1 MTQRNAI
8 LTAAVL
14 TSFVLVL
21 IGGVVARVTQASAA
35 AEAAPTVTVPI
46 QTTATLDPEVQAL
59 IAQREAQYQQALQ
72 DANAQLQQAYQQQ
85 QALAEQLAQQQA
97 QAQPPAQAQTAAA
110 YAVSPDMAASTA
122 LTVAPG
128 TMLIREPELVNFQGA
143 VAYEVTLDR
152 GQVYVD
158 ANNGQVLYNGAVATA
173 GGGHDDEG
181 HDDEG
186 HDDRDDHDD
195 EGHDDDD

>member
-46 QTTATLDPEVQAL
+46 ETTATLDPEVQAL
-59 IAQREAQYQQALQ
+59 IAEREAQYQQALQ

-97 QAQPPAQAQTAAA
+97 QPQPQAQTAAT
-110 YAVSPDMAASTA
+110 YPVSPDMAASTA

-173 GGGHDDEG
+173 GGGHDDD

-195 EGHDDDD
+195 EGHDNDD

>member
-35 AEAAPTVTVPI
+35 AKAAPTVTVPI
-46 QTTATLDPEVQAL
+46 ETTATLDPDAQAL
-59 IAQREAQYQQALQ
+59 IAEREAQYQQALQ
-72 DANAQLQQAYQQQ
+72 DANAQLEQAYQQQ

-97 QAQPPAQAQTAAA
+97 QPQPQAQTAAT

-128 TMLIREPELVNFQGA
+128 TMLIREPELVNFQGV

-158 ANNGQVLYNGAVATA
+158 ANNGSVLYNGAVATA
-173 GGGHDDEG
+173 SGGHDDD

-186 HDDRDDHDD
+186 RDDHDD

>member
-21 IGGVVARVTQASAA
+21 IGGIVARVTQASAA
-35 AEAAPTVTVPI
+35 AEAAPTVTVPVE
-46 QTTATLDPEVQAL
+46 TTATLDPEVQAL
-59 IAQREAQYQQALQ
+59 IAEREAQYQQALQ

-97 QAQPPAQAQTAAA
+97 QAQTAAT
-110 YAVSPDMAASTA
+110 YAVSPNMAISTA
-122 LTVAPG
+122 LTVTPG
-128 TMLIREPELVNFQGA
+128 TVLLREPELVNFQGT

-173 GGGHDDEG
+173 GGGHDDHENED

-186 HDDRDDHDD
+186 REDHDD

>member
-35 AEAAPTVTVPI
+35 AEAAPAVTVPI

-59 IAQREAQYQQALQ
+59 IAEREAQYQQALQ
-72 DANAQLQQAYQQQ
+72 DANAQLEQAYQQQ

-97 QAQPPAQAQTAAA
+97 QAQPPAQAQTAAT
-110 YAVSPDMAASTA
+110 YAVSPDMAISTA
-122 LTVAPG
+122 LTVTPG
-128 TMLIREPELVNFQGA
+128 TVLLREPELVNFQGM

-173 GGGHDDEG
+173 SGGHDEG